1 MKAGLLAAWL
11 GAVLLAL
18 SSRLGVVTGFVGT
31 AIYATPG
38 WRLANGMAWLLLIGG
53 FLLQFL
59 DVRRTSRS
67 IEPARTVYALLA
79 VLERKGLITQAEVA
93 EESHQRGSAGGGGR

>member
-11 GAVLLAL
+11 GVALLAL
-18 SSRLGVVTGFVGT
+18 SSHLGVVTGFVGT

-53 FLLQFL
+53 LFLQY
-59 DVRRTSRS
+59 VNERRTLHPR
-67 IEPARTVYALLA
+67 
-79 VLERKGLITQAEVA
+79 GL
-93 EESHQRGSAGGGGR
+93 RGRCMPC